1 MKQFSVLQR
10 ILFSCILILFLLF
23 EIYKMFPR
31 EPIIHFPS
39 FFLVV
44 LCFLTSIYVFGRNYI
59 PKDSTSISFIVLEIL
74 VLFFSFEHSLFYQ
87 FSYFTLYAELCLP
100 LLFFLFSYYF
110 TMQIVNK
117 DVLPVVSFFLICVFS
132 VVYLKYRND
141 SLDEI
146 LHSDSGSYTVLYFLP
161 FALCLKNKYLKVLA
175 LFVCFFSVLSSFKRG
190 GVVCLISGLYI
201 YMFFCVIK
209 EKKFM
214 EKMKRLL
221 LTLFPLVVVVL
232 GVYFFDAFFD
242 GYLSYRFSKTELDGG
257 SGRDRIFEEVVKM
270 ISNSSW
276 IEFLVGHGWNSVV
289 HDSYFNLSAHNDFL
303 ECLYDFGFVTLAAY
317 ISLYVCLVKMAIG
330 MLKRNSVYVAP
341 LSVSIVIF
349 FINSTVSHILLYRW
363 FFIIFALFW
372 GYIVACDEIE
382 RNVKS

>member
-1 MKQFSVLQR
+1 
-10 ILFSCILILFLLF
+10 
-23 EIYKMFPR
+23 
-31 EPIIHFPS
+31 
-39 FFLVV
+39 
-44 LCFLTSIYVFGRNYI
+44 
-59 PKDSTSISFIVLEIL
+59 
-74 VLFFSFEHSLFYQ
+74 
-87 FSYFTLYAELCLP
+87 
-100 LLFFLFSYYF
+100 
-110 TMQIVNK
+110 
-117 DVLPVVSFFLICVFS
+117 
-132 VVYLKYRND
+132 
-141 SLDEI
+141 
-146 LHSDSGSYTVLYFLP
+146 
-161 FALCLKNKYLKVLA
+161 
-175 LFVCFFSVLSSFKRG
+175 
-190 GVVCLISGLYI
+190 
-201 YMFFCVIK
+201 
-209 EKKFM
+209 M